1 MLATAKTPRIIAE
14 TMDCSPWTDALE
26 VKTYSAVKSNTSDD
40 FDGLILMLIPV
51 RSRYHYCLG
60 ETPLTF
66 SVSIIL
72 GAPIFLSLPHFKD
85 ADPYYLTG
93 IDGLHPEEKYSDY

>member
-1 MLATAKTPRIIAE
+1 
-14 TMDCSPWTDALE
+14 
-26 VKTYSAVKSNTSDD
+26 
-40 FDGLILMLIPV
+40 MLIPV

-60 ETPLTF
+60 KTPLTF

-93 IDGLHPEEKYSDY
+93 IDGLHPEEKYRDYYSYFYLDKVMSKAVGNEIMFSFGFGIF